1 VSLSA
6 YREMN
11 LNGHRHNSNGVL
23 SSTKKKHKHNK
34 RTRKLRKQEK
44 IYTLHDESS

>member
-1 VSLSA
+1 MDTGIIVMVFS
-6 YREMN
+6 
-11 LNGHRHNSNGVL
+11 HQQ
-23 SSTKKKHKHNK
+23 KKKHKHNK